1 MTSASPTDS
10 AWRTG
15 FVRALWLLAAA
26 SVYVTA
32 SLPPGRRF
40 VPYFA
45 AHLVMSAAMFA
56 LWLRAR
62 ALTPERASRE
72 VRASVIVGVAARAA
86 LVFAPSFTTTDV
98 GRYLWDGAVALDGH
112 DPYAL
117 APMADALAGLRARF
131 PLPFDHHDVA
141 TCYPPLAL
149 ALFALCAAAGSSYAF
164 IAWKAL
170 TALASSFTA
179 VALWRHLDAT
189 ERRADV
195 TLAALSPLLVLE
207 SGVGAH
213 LDTLTTLA
221 VAVAL
226 IAAERDRWNLA
237 ALAVGC
243 AGALKFAPGL
253 VVFPLLV
260 RAPRKVWFLAL
271 SAAPLALSMGVAEAL
286 GMTAPGSLPVVAV
299 HWSFA
304 SPVWSALYHFFPYD
318 DDVTRPAL
326 ALAGLCLIVAAS
338 LRRGM
343 IARDARN
350 VTGAWMAVSPVLY
363 PWYGAPLA
371 ALTALSPSAWS
382 LAIVSA
388 LPCSYEVLDA
398 WHAAGRWT
406 PSRWPMLVVAAAFG
420 AGVVWDVR
428 ARRRAER

>member
-1 MTSASPTDS
+1 MTPWSPTG
-10 AWRTG
+10 AVWRTSL
-15 FVRALWLLAAA
+15 VRLLWLLAAT

-40 VPYFA
+40 VPYLA
-45 AHLVMSAAMFA
+45 AHAVMTAAMFA

-62 ALTPERASRE
+62 ALTPEEASRE
-72 VRASVIVGVAARAA
+72 VRASVMVGVVARVA

-117 APMADALAGLRARF
+117 APMADALAGLRERF

-149 ALFALCAAAGSSYAF
+149 ALFTLCAAAGSAHAF
-164 IAWKAL
+164 VAWKAL
-170 TALASSFTA
+170 TALASSLTA
-179 VALWRHLDAT
+179 VALWRHLGDT

-226 IAAERDRWNLA
+226 IAAERGRWNVA

-243 AGALKFAPGL
+243 AGALKLTPGL
-253 VVFPLLV
+253 VVLPLV
-260 RAPRKVWFLAL
+260 ARAPRKVWFLAL
-271 SAAPLALSMGVAEAL
+271 SAAPLAWSMAAAEAL

-338 LRRGM
+338 LRRGAVARN
-343 IARDARN
+343 ARDA
-350 VTGAWMAVSPVLY
+350 TGAWMAVSPVLY

-371 ALTALSPSAWS
+371 ALTALAPSAWS
-382 LAIVSA
+382 LAVVSA

-398 WHAAGRWT
+398 WHSAGRWT
-406 PSRWPMLVVAAAFG
+406 PSQWPMLVVAVAFG
-420 AGVVWDVR
+420 AGVAWDVR
-428 ARRRAER
+428 ARGRR